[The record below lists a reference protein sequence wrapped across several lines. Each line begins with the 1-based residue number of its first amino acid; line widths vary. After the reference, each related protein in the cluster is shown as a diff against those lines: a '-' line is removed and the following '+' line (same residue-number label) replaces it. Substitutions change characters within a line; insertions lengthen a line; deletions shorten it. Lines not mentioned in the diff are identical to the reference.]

1 MSDIPPE
8 LIKKIRKIEITTT
21 RKAQDIFA
29 GEYQSSFKGKG
40 MDFDEVREY
49 HEGDDV
55 RHIDWNVTARM
66 DYPHLKVFKEEREL
80 TVNIV
85 VDLSSSGEIGSG
97 ERSKRDMA
105 AEIAAVLAFSAIR
118 NNDRVGLILYTD
130 HVEKHVAPG
139 KGQSHV
145 LRVVRDILF
154 HQPTG
159 SGTDTSAA
167 LRYLNQ
173 VTPRTSIV
181 FLISDF
187 LEEGT
192 ERALKI
198 TARKH
203 DLIAIHVR
211 DPIEERI
218 PAAGK
223 ITFEDA
229 ETGKLVEFNSRVPR
243 FRKRYEE
250 AFARHM
256 ENIRDFFRRI
266 GIDLIEVRTD
276 RPYERDLEN
285 FFHMRNDRRRR
296 G

>member
-1 MSDIPPE
+1 MSEIPPE
-8 LIKKIRKIEITTT
+8 LIKKIRNIEISTN

-29 GEYQSSFKGKG
+29 GEYQSTFKGKG

-49 HEGDDV
+49 AEGDDV

-66 DYPHLKVFKEEREL
+66 DHPHVKVFKEEREL

-85 VDLSSSGEIGSG
+85 VDLSSSGEIGSVL
-97 ERSKRDMA
+97 RSKREMA
-105 AEIAAVLAFSAIR
+105 AEIAAVLAFAAIR

-139 KGQSHV
+139 KGRSHV

-154 HQPTG
+154 HEPEG
-159 SGTDTSAA
+159 KGTDTNEA

-187 LEEGT
+187 LEDDI
-192 ERALKI
+192 ERSLKI
-198 TARKH
+198 TAGKH
-203 DLIAIHVR
+203 DVIAVHVR

-218 PAAGK
+218 PAAGW

-229 ETGKLVEFNSRVPR
+229 ETGRLVEFNSGSPKYRR
-243 FRKRYEE
+243 LYEQS
-250 AFARHM
+250 FASHM
-256 ENIRDFFRRI
+256 ENIRDFFVRI
-266 GIDLIEVRTD
+266 GIDLIEVTTSK
-276 RPYERDLEN
+276 PYERDLEN
-285 FFHMRNDRRRR
+285 FFHSRNDRRRR